1 MFCSFLL
8 LILKGGEKMQRILK
22 HKKLIACMVVLS
34 SIFILTCVVSAAD
47 ILDDPTYREFLQ
59 NHPMSQQNMVSYC
72 GRFLGWGLIA
82 GLRWVIYKLQTAAVA
97 INSGF
102 EHIFQNTDVVAVL
115 DKVKYIAIA
124 LFVIM
129 IAYIG
134 FEYIFKKDQNKKFDT
149 YVMNFV
155 IGVIVFLGVSTAIG
169 YLYSINLNSVTYLLT
184 DNEDKTVSLADD
196 VVKGGITD
204 NLLFK
209 GKNVPENQNNLNIGQ
224 DSDGKSDLDYISI
237 NEWIDPGEGAPFD
250 YYLQDKDTLA
260 KIDTG
265 PGALFWHMNI
275 LGNLYYRWNVN
286 WFEIL
291 TQLFIMMF
299 ALVIMCIKI
308 ARLCYELVIHQI
320 MAQVLALIDIHSGQR
335 LKKVLQSIIAT
346 FVTIFGCFLFFK
358 LYIVGNTYILANETI
373 KNNFVAKVICMLA
386 LGLSVIDGPNIFEQV
401 IGIDAGLNNTTSAIL
416 QAGGIMAGARALGK
430 GIKGA
435 ARGISAGMSGAKKAV
450 SMAGGAAGAAAGAMA
465 GRKTAKA
472 GGNTLPFSGKNAGG
486 GSGGASGGSPGGS
499 GGGSPGGAEGSG
511 GAGDNSSGGINES
524 ENIQQSNT
532 PQLQEKPQTLSDLI
546 KNRPGAEK
554 STVGRTKNAYNLT
567 KEAAFN
573 SVMRRDYINN
583 RAANIGSKRQAKKDY
598 KTNMDKHFG
607 G

>member
-1 MFCSFLL
+1 
-8 LILKGGEKMQRILK
+8 MQRILK
-22 HKKLIACMVVLS
+22 HKKLIVCIVIIS
-34 SIFILTCVVSAAD
+34 SIFLLTCVVSAD
-47 ILDDPTYREFLQ
+47 VPEDQYKTFLQ
-59 NHPMSQQNMVSYC
+59 QHPMSQQNMVSYC
-72 GRFLGWGLIA
+72 GRFIGWKVIA
-82 GLRWVIYKLQTAAVA
+82 FLRWVIYNLQKAAVN

-102 EHIFQNTDVVAVL
+102 ENIFQNEGVTKIL
-115 DKVKYIAIA
+115 DKVKYIAIG

-155 IGVIVFLGVSTAIG
+155 FGVIVFLGISTAIG
-169 YLYSINLNSVTYLLT
+169 DLYSINLASLTYLTT
-184 DNEDKTVSLADD
+184 DDASKTVSMADE
-196 VVKGGITD
+196 VVQDGITD

-209 GKNVPENQNNLNIGQ
+209 EQNGQITTDPGRKNDLNIGQ
-224 DSDGKSDLDYISI
+224 DSKGKSDLDYIEI
-237 NEWIDPGEGAPFD
+237 NDWINPDEGAPFKK
-250 YYLQDKDTLA
+250 YLKDKETLDN
-260 KIDTG
+260 IDTG

-275 LGNLYYRWNVN
+275 LGNLYYRWNVK
-286 WFEIL
+286 WLEIL
-291 TQLFIMMF
+291 VQLFIMAF
-299 ALVIMCIKI
+299 ALIIMCIKI

-335 LKKVLQSIIAT
+335 LKKVLQSIVAT
-346 FVTIFGCFLFFK
+346 FITIFGCFLFLK
-358 LYIVGNTYILANETI
+358 LYMAGNTYILAQDGI
-373 KNNFVAKVICMLA
+373 KDNFLAKIICMLA

-401 IGIDAGLNNTTSAIL
+401 VGIDAGLNNTTSAIL

-450 SMAGGAAGAAAGAMA
+450 SMAGGAAGAVAGTMA
-465 GRKTAKA
+465 GRKTTKA

-486 GSGGASGGSPGGS
+486 GGGGASGGSPGGS

-511 GAGDNSSGGINES
+511 GAGDNSSGVDES
-524 ENIQQSNT
+524 AKLGDMSAGEFAQVLKDALK
-532 PQLQEKPQTLSDLI
+532 PQERPQTLGDRI

-554 STVGRTKNAYNLT
+554 STIGRTRNAYNLT

-583 RAANIGSKRQAKKDY
+583 RAAEIGSKRQAKKDY